1 MAQVLQNNTDSG
13 TWMCACNISKSKTCR
28 LVGLTSSRR
37 PTEVPLGDAQRT
49 STEGGR
55 MNGSMHGNNEEA
67 IVALEQ
73 RLGMSRRGF
82 MQFFAAMASTMGLP
96 NEAGAAIASAV
107 ANKKR
112 PSVIWLH
119 FQECTGCTESLLR
132 AEHPTLEKL
141 ILDVISLDYH
151 ETLFA
156 AAGHQA
162 EAARRAAMKE
172 NKGKYILVVEGAI
185 PAKDNGIYCKI
196 GGQTAI
202 DMLKECAADAAAVI
216 AIGSCASWGGM
227 PSTGPN
233 PTGAS
238 SAADILGKVIVNIPG
253 CPPNPYN
260 FLSTVVHFLTFGKL
274 PDVDKLGRPKFA
286 YSRLVHENCERR
298 AHFDAGRF
306 ALEFGDENHRKGYCL
321 YKLGCKGPETYAN
334 CPTILFGDAGEGN
347 WPVGCGHPCIGC
359 TEKGVGFTKPI
370 HQVAKVLN
378 IVPPQQYPRIVE
390 EQGKGAAFATAA
402 AVAA

>member
-1 MAQVLQNNTDSG
+1 MAKQDL
-13 TWMCACNISKSKTCR
+13 M
-28 LVGLTSSRR
+28 LL
-37 PTEVPLGDAQRT
+37 EGDARIDAAAT
-49 STEGGR
+49 R
-55 MNGSMHGNNEEA
+55 LSMT
-67 IVALEQ
+67 
-73 RLGMSRRGF
+73 RREF
-82 MQFFAAMASTMGLP
+82 LQFCAVLATTLGLP
-96 NEAGAAIASAV
+96 QGADAAIAEAV
-107 ANKKR
+107 AAKKR

-156 AAGHQA
+156 AAGHQVE
-162 EAARRAAMKE
+162 EARLKAMAGH
-172 NKGKYILVVEGAI
+172 KGQYVLVVEGAI
-185 PAKDNGIYCKI
+185 PTRDGGIYCKI
-196 GGQTAI
+196 GGKTAI
-202 DMLKECAADAAAVI
+202 DLLKECATDAAAVI

-227 PSTGPN
+227 PSTDPN

-238 SAADILGKVIVNIPG
+238 SASQVLGKPVVTIPG

-260 FLSTVVHFLTFGKL
+260 FLSSVVHYLTFGAL
-274 PDVDKLGRPKFA
+274 PAVDPLGRPKFA

-306 ALEFGDENHRKGYCL
+306 ALEFGDDAHRHGFCL

-334 CPTILFGDAGEGN
+334 CPTIQFGDMGAGT

-359 TEKGVGFTKPI
+359 TEQGIGFQKPI
-370 HQVAKVLN
+370 HAVAKMKNIQPGVFLPGVIEQKGMGATLGSAAVL
-378 IVPPQQYPRIVE
+378 
-390 EQGKGAAFATAA
+390 A
-402 AVAA
+402 AVAGVAIGAGARLTKNLGLSHKAEEMERAKKAGKASGESAEV

>member
-1 MAQVLQNNTDSG
+1 MD
-13 TWMCACNISKSKTCR
+13 MDENIIENDTNMIALENR
-28 LVGLTSSRR
+28 LGISRR
-37 PTEVPLGDAQRT
+37 
-49 STEGGR
+49 S
-55 MNGSMHGNNEEA
+55 
-67 IVALEQ
+67 
-73 RLGMSRRGF
+73 F
-82 MQFFAAMASTMGLP
+82 MQMCVAMAATMGLP
-96 NEAGAAIASAV
+96 TEAGAAIAAAV
-107 ANKKR
+107 ATKKR

-162 EAARRAAMKE
+162 EAARKSAMKA
-172 NKGKYILVVEGAI
+172 NKGKYLLVVEGAI
-185 PAKDNGIYCKI
+185 PTKNNGIYCKI

-202 DMLKECAADAAAVI
+202 ELLNECAADAAAVI
-216 AIGSCASWGGM
+216 EIGSCASWGGM
-227 PSTGPN
+227 PATPPN

-238 SAADILGKVIVNIPG
+238 SAGEVLGKVIPNIPG

-274 PDVDKLGRPKFA
+274 PEVDQLGRPKFA
-286 YSRLVHENCERR
+286 YSRLIHENCERR

-306 ALEFGDENHRKGYCL
+306 AMEFGDEGHRKGYCL

-334 CPTILFGDAGEGN
+334 CPAILFGDVGN
-347 WPVGCGHPCIGC
+347 ASWPVGTGHPCIGC
-359 TEKGVGFTKPI
+359 TEKGVAFTKPI
-370 HQVAKVLN
+370 HELAVLKT
-378 IVPPQQYPRIVE
+378 VRPPVGFPSIVE
-390 EQGKGAAFATAA
+390 EQGKGASLGAA
-402 AVAA
+402 ALTATIAGAAAGAGAMLAKNLGKGVKIDEGGAAPKHEERTES

>member
-1 MAQVLQNNTDSG
+1 MAKQDL
-13 TWMCACNISKSKTCR
+13 M
-28 LVGLTSSRR
+28 LL
-37 PTEVPLGDAQRT
+37 EGDARIDAAAT
-49 STEGGR
+49 R
-55 MNGSMHGNNEEA
+55 LSMT
-67 IVALEQ
+67 
-73 RLGMSRRGF
+73 RREF
-82 MQFFAAMASTMGLP
+82 LQFCAVLATTLGLP
-96 NEAGAAIASAV
+96 QGADAAIAEAV
-107 ANKKR
+107 AAKKR

-156 AAGHQA
+156 AAGHQVEEARLKAMA
-162 EAARRAAMKE
+162 EH
-172 NKGKYILVVEGAI
+172 KGQYVLVVEGAI
-185 PAKDNGIYCKI
+185 PTRDGGIYCKI
-196 GGQTAI
+196 GGKPAI
-202 DMLKECAADAAAVI
+202 DLLKECATDAAAVI

-227 PSTGPN
+227 PSTDPN

-238 SAADILGKVIVNIPG
+238 SASQVLGKPVVTIPG

-260 FLSTVVHFLTFGKL
+260 FLSSVVHYLTFGAL
-274 PDVDKLGRPKFA
+274 PAVDPLGRPKFA

-306 ALEFGDENHRKGYCL
+306 ALEFGDDAHRHGFCL

-334 CPTILFGDAGEGN
+334 CPTIQFGDMGAGT

-359 TEKGVGFTKPI
+359 TEQGIGFQKPI
-370 HQVAKVLN
+370 HAVAKMKNIQPGVFLPGVIEQKGMGATLGSAAVL
-378 IVPPQQYPRIVE
+378 
-390 EQGKGAAFATAA
+390 A
-402 AVAA
+402 AVAGVAIGAGARLTKNLGLSHKAEEMERAKKAGKASGESAEV

>member
-1 MAQVLQNNTDSG
+1 MSETY
-13 TWMCACNISKSKTCR
+13 I
-28 LVGLTSSRR
+28 
-37 PTEVPLGDAQRT
+37 
-49 STEGGR
+49 
-55 MNGSMHGNNEEA
+55 EETA
-67 IVALEQ
+67 EAADKVAG
-73 RLGMSRRGF
+73 RLGINRREF
-82 MQFFAAMASTMGLP
+82 LQFCAATATTLGLP
-96 NEAGAAIASAV
+96 TGAEAAIAKAV
-107 ANKKR
+107 EKAQR

-119 FQECTGCTESLLR
+119 FQECTGCSESLLR

-151 ETLFA
+151 ETLMA

-162 EAARRAAMKE
+162 EAARKAAMKAH
-172 NKGKYILVVEGAI
+172 KGKYILVVEGAI
-185 PAKDNGIYCKI
+185 PVKDNGIYCKI
-196 GGQTAI
+196 GGHKAI

-227 PSTGPN
+227 PSTDPN

-238 SAADILGKVIVNIPG
+238 SVGDVLGKPVVTIPG

-260 FLSTVVHFLTFGKL
+260 FLATVVHFLTFGSL
-274 PDVDKLGRPKFA
+274 PAVDQLGRPKFA
-286 YSRLVHENCERR
+286 YGRIIHEHCERR

-306 ALEFGDENHRKGYCL
+306 AMEFGDEGHRKGYCL

-334 CPTILFGDAGEGN
+334 CSTIGFGDAGESN

-370 HQVAKVLN
+370 HQTAVLRGMM
-378 IVPPQQYPRIVE
+378 PPASYPRIVE
-390 EQGKGAAFATAA
+390 EQGKASFAAAAALAAIAGAAAGGAA
-402 AVAA
+402 MLAKNLGKHDTEQQPQQKGE

>member
-1 MAQVLQNNTDSG
+1 MDESTIGSDVSIIALEN
-13 TWMCACNISKSKTCR
+13 R
-28 LVGLTSSRR
+28 LGISRR
-37 PTEVPLGDAQRT
+37 
-49 STEGGR
+49 S
-55 MNGSMHGNNEEA
+55 
-67 IVALEQ
+67 
-73 RLGMSRRGF
+73 F
-82 MQFFAAMASTMGLP
+82 MQLCAAMAATMGLP
-96 NEAGAAIASAV
+96 TGADAAIAAAV
-107 ANKKR
+107 ATKQR

-162 EAARRAAMKE
+162 EAARRAAMKA
-172 NKGKYILVVEGAI
+172 NKGKYLLVVEGAI
-185 PAKDNGIYCKI
+185 PTKNNGIYCKI
-196 GGQTAI
+196 GGQTAM

-216 AIGSCASWGGM
+216 AIGSCSSWGGM
-227 PSTGPN
+227 PSTPPN

-238 SAADILGKVIVNIPG
+238 SAGEVLGKVIPNIPG

-274 PDVDKLGRPKFA
+274 PEVDQLGRPKFA
-286 YSRLVHENCERR
+286 YSRLIHENCERR

-306 ALEFGDENHRKGYCL
+306 AMEFGDEGHRKGYCL

-334 CPTILFGDAGEGN
+334 CPAILFGDVGN
-347 WPVGCGHPCIGC
+347 ASWPVGTGHPCIGC
-359 TEKGVGFTKPI
+359 TEKGIAFTKPI
-370 HQVAKVLN
+370 HALAELKTLT
-378 IVPPQQYPRIVE
+378 PPVGFPRIVE
-390 EQGKGAAFATAA
+390 EQGKGASLGAAALTAA
-402 AVAA
+402 IAGAAAGAGAKLAKNLGKGVKLDEGDSAPKKEEGTES

>member
-1 MAQVLQNNTDSG
+1 MSKKTSG
-13 TWMCACNISKSKTCR
+13 TNGDNLAAVEKR
-28 LVGLTSSRR
+28 LGISRR
-37 PTEVPLGDAQRT
+37 NFL
-49 STEGGR
+49 
-55 MNGSMHGNNEEA
+55 
-67 IVALEQ
+67 
-73 RLGMSRRGF
+73 
-82 MQFFAAMASTMGLP
+82 QFCTAMAASMGLP
-96 NEAGAAIASAV
+96 AGAEAAIANAV
-107 ANKKR
+107 ASKKR

-119 FQECTGCTESLLR
+119 FQECTGCTESMLR

-151 ETLFA
+151 ETLFV

-162 EAARRAAMKE
+162 EAARRAAMKA
-172 NKGKYILVVEGAI
+172 NKGKYLLVVEGAI
-185 PAKDNGIYCKI
+185 PTKDNGIYCKI

-238 SAADILGKVIVNIPG
+238 SAAAVLGKPVANIPG

-274 PDVDKLGRPKFA
+274 PELDAKGRPKFA
-286 YSRLVHENCERR
+286 YSRLIHDNCERR

-306 ALEFGDENHRKGYCL
+306 AMEFGDEGHRKGYCL

-334 CPTILFGDAGEGN
+334 CPSILFGDVGN
-347 WPVGCGHPCIGC
+347 ASWPVGTGHPCIGC
-359 TEKGVGFTKPI
+359 TEQGVGFAKPI
-370 HQVAKVLN
+370 HALAELKTN
-378 IVPPQQYPRIVE
+378 VPPLGYPRIVE
-390 EQGKGAAFATAA
+390 EQGKGATLA
-402 AVAA
+402 AVAVVAAAGGAAIGAAGAMARNLGGCKSACTGKAEDKPSTQTERSES

>member
-1 MAQVLQNNTDSG
+1 MGETIFDL
-13 TWMCACNISKSKTCR
+13 ACQSTAAERR
-28 LVGLTSSRR
+28 LDLSRR
-37 PTEVPLGDAQRT
+37 DFL
-49 STEGGR
+49 
-55 MNGSMHGNNEEA
+55 
-67 IVALEQ
+67 
-73 RLGMSRRGF
+73 
-82 MQFFAAMASTMGLP
+82 QFCTAMAATLGLP
-96 NEAGAAIASAV
+96 AGAEAAV
-107 ANKKR
+107 AKAIEAAKR

-151 ETLFA
+151 ETLMA

-162 EAARRAAMKE
+162 EAARKSAMAA

-185 PAKDNGIYCKI
+185 PVLENGIYCKI
-196 GGQTAI
+196 GGTKAV
-202 DMLKECAADAAAVI
+202 DLVKECAADAAAVI

-238 SAADILGKVIVNIPG
+238 GVADVLGKPVVTIPG

-260 FLSTVVHFLTFGKL
+260 FLSTAVHFLTFGSL
-274 PDVDKLGRPKFA
+274 PAVDKLGRPKFA
-286 YSRLVHENCERR
+286 YGRLVHENCERR

-306 ALEFGDENHRKGYCL
+306 AMAFGDEGHRQGYCL

-334 CPTILFGDAGEGN
+334 CPTIGFGDAGEGN

-359 TEKGVGFTKPI
+359 TEKGVVFTKPI

-390 EQGKGAAFATAA
+390 EQGKGAAFASAA
-402 AVAA
+402 AVAAIAGAAAGAGAMLARNLGLSHKAEELEKAQEAARGAPTQLSSRGKDDKRV

>member
-1 MAQVLQNNTDSG
+1 MANQNL
-13 TWMCACNISKSKTCR
+13 I
-28 LVGLTSSRR
+28 
-37 PTEVPLGDAQRT
+37 
-49 STEGGR
+49 
-55 MNGSMHGNNEEA
+55 
-67 IVALEQ
+67 ALETDARIDAAAA
-73 RLGMSRRGF
+73 RLSMTRREF
-82 MQFFAAMASTMGLP
+82 LQFCAALSSGLGLSQ
-96 NEAGAAIASAV
+96 GADAAV
-107 ANKKR
+107 AEAVATKPR

-119 FQECTGCTESLLR
+119 FQECTGCSESLLR

-151 ETLFA
+151 ATLMA

-162 EAARRAAMKE
+162 EAARKAAMKA
-172 NKGKYILVVEGAI
+172 NKGKYVLVVEGAI
-185 PAKDNGIYCKI
+185 PTKANGIYCKV

-227 PSTGPN
+227 PSTIPSISGADSS
-233 PTGAS
+233 PTG
-238 SAADILGKVIVNIPG
+238 SAGVAEILGKPVMTIPG

-260 FLSTVVHFLTFGKL
+260 FLAAVVHFLTFGKL
-274 PDVDKLGRPKFA
+274 PELDKLGRPKFA
-286 YSRLVHENCERR
+286 YSRLIHENCERR

-306 ALEFGDENHRKGYCL
+306 AMEFGDSGHRQGYCL

-334 CPTILFGDAGEGN
+334 CSTLGFGDAGENN

-370 HQVAKVLN
+370 HQVAKMLN
-378 IVPPQQYPRIVE
+378 VAPPLQYPRIVE
-390 EQGKGAAFATAA
+390 EQGKAASFASAA
-402 AVAA
+402 AVAAVAGAAAGAAVMLTRNLGLSHAAEEAERAKAAGKSADDKAGA

>member
-1 MAQVLQNNTDSG
+1 MADLPSVQAVE
-13 TWMCACNISKSKTCR
+13 K
-28 LVGLTSSRR
+28 
-37 PTEVPLGDAQRT
+37 
-49 STEGGR
+49 
-55 MNGSMHGNNEEA
+55 
-67 IVALEQ
+67 
-73 RLGMSRRGF
+73 RLGINRRDFLKLCSG
-82 MQFFAAMASTMGLP
+82 MAATLGLP
-96 NEAGAAIASAV
+96 ATAAAEIAQAV
-107 ANKKR
+107 ATPAKR

-119 FQECTGCTESLLR
+119 FQECTGCSESLLR
-132 AEHPTLEKL
+132 AEHPTLERL

-162 EAARRAAMKE
+162 EAARKTAMAE
-172 NKGKYILVVEGAI
+172 NKGKYLLVVEGAI
-185 PAKDNGIYCKI
+185 PTKDGGIYCKV

-202 DMLKECAADAAAVI
+202 DMVKECAQDAAAVV

-238 SAADILGKVIVNIPG
+238 SVAEILGKVVPNIPG

-260 FLSTVVHFLTFGKL
+260 FLSTVVHYLTFGKL
-274 PDVDKLGRPKFA
+274 PAVDQLGRPLFA
-286 YSRLVHENCERR
+286 YSRLIHENCERR

-306 ALEFGDENHRKGYCL
+306 ALEFGDAGHRQGWCL

-334 CPTILFGDAGEGN
+334 CPVIGFNDVGEVS

-359 TEKGVGFTKPI
+359 TEKGIGFEKPI
-370 HQVAKVLN
+370 HALAELKSVA
-378 IVPPQQYPRIVE
+378 PPLGYPKIDEPRGV
-390 EQGKGAAFATAA
+390 GATIASAG
-402 AVAA
+402 AVAAIAGAAAAATYNLTKNLGKTLQVEDDQPKAKERAES